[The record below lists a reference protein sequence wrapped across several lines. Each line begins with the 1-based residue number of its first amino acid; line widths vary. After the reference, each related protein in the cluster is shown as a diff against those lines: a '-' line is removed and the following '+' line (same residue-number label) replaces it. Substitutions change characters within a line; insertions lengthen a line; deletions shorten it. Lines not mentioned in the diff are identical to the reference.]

1 MSEENNPSPEPN
13 ADRAPSPAA
22 TPVPIRP
29 AGWQA
34 AHKAGRGKARS
45 VLSLPTR
52 PAQAWEPPSEYADH
66 ARITREPKSPP
77 SPGQPSSPAR
87 STPPSTKKRG
97 GVLIWRVVGI
107 LSFGLSFALGLAIG
121 MRRENRP
128 EPPPADRPEAFVAAS
143 EAEEKAINQALTL
156 IRQNKVPAAFQIL
169 DALRAANPRLSS
181 ISYLTALA
189 ALQGGDF
196 RAAAQEIALAQ
207 RSAEKASDAYALGA
221 TWENLQRGRGPERSA
236 EERAE
241 RVESLLRQ
249 GIAADQANPGP
260 RLELGMQLRARGE
273 REAARA
279 MLASARLR
287 LQPVDPAVV
296 VDTTLLLIELEQKPT
311 ELLPTNLDPDKNTA
325 SLLGAAYVAMRQE
338 DYPSIIRLLK
348 RARERLKPEL
358 YNYLIADPAF
368 APYRARPGLAEEFGK
383 SVPVGRSTALRRGA
397 EETEVRSMVKEHLIP

>member
-1 MSEENNPSPEPN
+1 MSEEIDRPPEPD
-13 ADRAPSPAA
+13 ADRAQPPAA

-34 AHKAGRGKARS
+34 AQKAGGASARS

-52 PAQAWEPPSEYADH
+52 PAQAWKPASDYQDTERI
-66 ARITREPKSPP
+66 ARERKSPP
-77 SPGQPSSPAR
+77 SPGQPSGPAR
-87 STPPSTKKRG
+87 NAPPARKKRG
-97 GVLIWRVVGI
+97 GVLVWRAVWI
-107 LSFGLSFALGLAIG
+107 LSIGLSFALGLAIG

-128 EPPPADRPEAFVAAS
+128 EPPPADTPETFVAAS
-143 EAEEKAINQALTL
+143 DAEEKAINQALTL

-169 DALRAANPRLSS
+169 YALRAANPRLSS

-189 ALQGGDF
+189 ALQGGDL

-221 TWENLQRGRGPERSA
+221 TWENLERGLGPERSA
-236 EERAE
+236 DERAE

-249 GIAADQANPGP
+249 AIAADQANPGP
-260 RLELGMQLRARGE
+260 RLELGMQMRARGE
-273 REAARA
+273 REAALA

-287 LQPVDPAVV
+287 LQPVDPAVT

-338 DYPSIIRLLK
+338 DYASIIRLLK
-348 RARERLKPEL
+348 KARERLKPEL

-368 APYRARPGLAEEFGK
+368 APYRARPGLAEEF
-383 SVPVGRSTALRRGA
+383 
-397 EETEVRSMVKEHLIP
+397 

>member
-1 MSEENNPSPEPN
+1 MSEENHPSPEPG
-13 ADRAPSPAA
+13 ADRTQPPAA

-34 AHKAGRGKARS
+34 TQKAGRGKARS

-52 PAQAWEPPSEYADH
+52 PAQAWKPPSNYEDT
-66 ARITREPKSPP
+66 ARIAREPKSPP
-77 SPGQPSSPAR
+77 SPGRPSGPAR
-87 STPPSTKKRG
+87 SAPPATKKSG
-97 GVLIWRVVGI
+97 GVLLWRAVWI
-107 LSFGLSFALGLAIG
+107 LSIGFSFALGLAIG

-128 EPPPADRPEAFVAAS
+128 EPPPADTPEAFVAAS

-169 DALRAANPRLSS
+169 YALRAANPRLSS

-189 ALQGGDF
+189 ALQGGDL

-207 RSAEKASDAYALGA
+207 RSAEKASDAYALAA
-221 TWENLQRGRGPERSA
+221 TWENLERGLGPERSA
-236 EERAE
+236 DERAE

-249 GIAADQANPGP
+249 AIAADQANPGP
-260 RLELGMQLRARGE
+260 RLELGMQMRARGE
-273 REAARA
+273 REAALA

-287 LQPVDPAVV
+287 LQPVDPAVT

-338 DYPSIIRLLK
+338 DYASIIRLLK
-348 RARERLKPEL
+348 KARERLKPEL

-368 APYRARPGLAEEFGK
+368 APYRARPGLAEEF
-383 SVPVGRSTALRRGA
+383 
-397 EETEVRSMVKEHLIP
+397 

>member
-1 MSEENNPSPEPN
+1 MSEENHPSPEPG
-13 ADRAPSPAA
+13 ADRTQPSAA

-34 AHKAGRGKARS
+34 TQKAGRGRARS

-52 PAQAWEPPSEYADH
+52 PAQAWEPPSNYEDT
-66 ARITREPKSPP
+66 ARIAREPKSPP
-77 SPGQPSSPAR
+77 SPGRPSGPAR
-87 STPPSTKKRG
+87 SAPPATKKNG
-97 GVLIWRVVGI
+97 SVLIWRAVWI
-107 LSFGLSFALGLAIG
+107 LSIGFSFALGLAIG
-121 MRRENRP
+121 MRRETRV
-128 EPPPADRPEAFVAAS
+128 EPSPTDSPEAFVAAS

-156 IRQNKVPAAFQIL
+156 IRQNKMPAAFQIL
-169 DALRAANPRLSS
+169 YTLRAANPRLSS

-221 TWENLQRGRGPERSA
+221 TWENLERGLGPERSTD
-236 EERAE
+236 ERAE

-249 GIAADQANPGP
+249 AIAADQANPGP
-260 RLELGMQLRARGE
+260 RLELGMQMRARGE
-273 REAARA
+273 REAALA

-287 LQPVDPAVV
+287 LQPVDPAVT

-338 DYPSIIRLLK
+338 DYASIIRLLK
-348 RARERLKPEL
+348 KARERLKPEL

-368 APYRARPGLAEEFGK
+368 APYRTRPGLAEEF
-383 SVPVGRSTALRRGA
+383 
-397 EETEVRSMVKEHLIP
+397 